1 MSCMHDYTSS
11 PLPDLPGDTP
21 PQGSPPWE
29 TLRDTWSPRAHIR
42 VDRDGDHRY
51 VEVPAGNARPQHPHA
66 LYLTDLRG
74 RYHLLGFDFDDH
86 SGGQQPRVDAATL
99 RALLEIAGIPHL
111 ACSSGPG
118 DGIHVWVRLATP
130 TPASAVK
137 NLAEQLQNVFKSFDS
152 APLVNSRTGCLRAPG
167 SPHRAG
173 GHSEPL
179 SSDEVLPVD
188 FDHVV
193 RALSGLPATSTA
205 APATAGETATWL
217 QPIGTTPDG
226 APRLRGPR
234 RPLPPQFRALAR
246 RPVGIAD
253 DASAIAWSLLLA
265 CAHARHTQ
273 EDVQHAALDARW
285 PGLEYLRTSRQDGH
299 RAPRADQEQFLAQQ
313 WEKAVAA
320 AAAVPARS
328 CDTSSDAWRAAA
340 AHVAAAQQEADARP
354 DRWTGC
360 TGVIDRLIVDA
371 LCWRLRQAAATAV
384 HLSERAWALLA
395 GLDRATVNRRLGAL
409 VRDGWI
415 VRVEE
420 AAGPWAARWTV
431 RAGGGKQGSG
441 PNPEEVT
448 RALADRLDTAR
459 EDVWNA
465 QGIGHTAWAVWRA
478 VCAGAR
484 TVAQVCTA
492 TGLGR
497 TTVSEKLGALRAV
510 RLLDGTGRRA
520 YTGRRR
526 LSEAAKALGVR
537 GAHDDKVRL
546 YALHSATFVWWLTDR
561 LRDHLSGPSDALA
574 EWGHYPNELVVAD
587 TDPRDVA
594 MTYGGTSLGPPPEAT
609 TWSAAMVMQEAH
621 RHRDPSYWT
630 TLVAEARAALPPAD
644 AFGPAVLKLAA

>member
-1 MSCMHDYTSS
+1 MPCVHDYTSS

-21 PQGSPPWE
+21 PQGSLTWE
-29 TLRDTWSPRAHIR
+29 TLRTEWSPRAEIR
-42 VDRDGDHRY
+42 IDRDRDHRY
-51 VEVPAGNARPQHPHA
+51 VDAPAGTERPQQPHA
-66 LYLTDLRG
+66 LYLADKRG
-74 RYHLLGFDFDDH
+74 RFRLLGFDFDDH
-86 SGGQQPRVDAATL
+86 NSEHHPQVDAAAL
-99 RALLEIAGIPHL
+99 QALLEIAGVPHL
-111 ACSSGPG
+111 VCSSGPG
-118 DGIHVWVRLATP
+118 SGIHIWVRLATP

-137 NLAEQLQNVFKSFDS
+137 KLAKTLAGAFTSYD
-152 APLVNSRTGCLRAPG
+152 ATPLVNAKTGCLRAPG

-173 GHSEPL
+173 GHSVPL
-179 SSDEVLPVD
+179 NNDEVLPVE

-193 RALSGLPATSTA
+193 RALSGLTSPSTA
-205 APATAGETATWL
+205 APAAADETATWL
-217 QPIGTTPDG
+217 QPIDTTPDG

-246 RPVGIAD
+246 RPLGIAD

-273 EDVQHAALDARW
+273 EDVQHAAFDARW
-285 PGLEYLRTSRQDGH
+285 PGLEYLRTSSQDGH
-299 RAPRADQEQFLAQQ
+299 RAPRADQEQFLARQ

-320 AAAVPARS
+320 AAAVPAR
-328 CDTSSDAWRAAA
+328 CDTGSDAWRAAA

-354 DRWTGC
+354 ERWTGC

-371 LCWRLRQAAATAV
+371 LCWRLRQAASAAV

-395 GLDRATVNRRLGAL
+395 GLDRSTVNRRLGAL
-409 VRDGWI
+409 MRDGWI

-431 RAGGGKQGSG
+431 RAGGGKEGSG
-441 PNPEEVT
+441 PNPGEVT

-465 QGIGHTAWAVWRA
+465 PGIGHTAWAVWRA

-484 TVAQVCTA
+484 TVAQLCTA
-492 TGLGR
+492 TGLSR

-574 EWGHYPNELVVAD
+574 EWGHYPNELIVAD

-609 TWSAAMVMQEAH
+609 TWSAAMVMQEQF
-621 RHRDPSYWT
+621 RHRDPGYWSE
-630 TLVAEARAALPPAD
+630 LVAEARAALPPAE
-644 AFGPAVLKLAA
+644 AYGPAVLSLAA